1 MQMTWPSARLW
12 RRIAIAVAALLLIAI
27 LALRLFAMSPVAAD
41 IVSRQLNAQSV
52 RGQTIEVSG
61 LRGDLLGRMSASQ
74 LTVRDADGV
83 WLDARDVELAWSP
96 LALVSNY
103 LKLHDVSAA
112 SLDIAR
118 QPTLAP
124 STSSGGAV
132 FDRYS
137 LDRFVIGDWTLAEGV
152 AGPEQSYAVT
162 ARFQAKGMTGEVLGR
177 LVPVTS
183 PGDRAD
189 IELSWGGAVPLEG
202 NVQIEGEPS
211 GLIATLLQAPEGEAI
226 SASLDASGGFLSWTI
241 SGSAMSGDAEVLNLD
256 VAQDRNEL
264 RTEGWVALDA
274 FGVLSPLQKRLGNRA
289 EFETRRARD
298 GSLVATM
305 EADTLSAEV
314 SGKFVRN
321 RTERRLEDMV
331 LTMTDANAPALT
343 GARNLTLPQ
352 LRASGVL
359 TEMDGAYSFEG
370 ELSAP
375 TFEYG
380 RYGAQA
386 LQGDGRLTYET
397 GSLGIDMSF
406 AADRLN
412 GLPQSVAQLAPG
424 RATALVDAAI
434 PFAARQIVFEQFDL
448 TTNRLR
454 ADATGTLGFG
464 GAIDLQGRA
473 TLDDYARL
481 DSVSGNWALSGPGLS
496 QLVLDFEGDVSPGDQ
511 IPALAGLIGERAAV
525 TLKARRE
532 GKTLRLDAAS
542 LRSEMIDLS
551 AVGQSAGGELRLDG
565 TLASERISVA
575 GAEAKAVGAE
585 IALSGPLASLR
596 GGLNATLGSLTFSG
610 QEFEDVSLSADLSRL
625 TGPDFLVA
633 ADARFAGAPLA
644 LSVSGQY
651 AADAIRADTITLN
664 WDELNAQGQGA
675 IDLADLAQSEL
686 VLEVDGRAP
695 LVGELSGSVAYRDLL
710 LDAELAIAD
719 TVYGPIDV
727 KTARLDMQGT
737 WPQFEGDLAY
747 EAEVP
752 VLGEDLPA
760 SGALDLG
767 LDAIART
774 LSVGG
779 SGRLAEQEFAISS
792 PIRVD
797 FGSGLSIDGVLSAL
811 GGRITL
817 DVDPSGLLLTE
828 VRVEDVSMAALGSLI
843 QRPSLRGVLN
853 AQSKLQIT
861 DGLLLNGDAQVSII
875 GLARGLPDAPTADIE
890 LQATIVENVLTA
902 NLQAGDADRSLD
914 LFVDLE
920 SALEHNGSLPSIR
933 QLKGAS
939 TPIRIR
945 GGGPIAPLW
954 VLAAPPDLRLEG
966 DFSINADNGTGETFR
981 FRGPLRFQN
990 GVFEDGFTGLHL
1002 KAIDVSAELSE
1013 NGIDVQSAR
1022 ANGSNSGSLSA
1033 SGSYRFDGIGAVDL
1047 DLNQLNAF
1055 SRSDLSATVSGAAK
1069 IDRQNRRTRIQGDL
1083 DLDQAR
1089 VNLATLPGSGYTTI
1103 DVIFLDPTQEAV
1115 PESPARE
1122 AIMLDLRVRAERR
1135 VFVFGRGVDS
1145 EWRADVRVS
1154 GNAGAP
1160 RLIGRANLVRGE
1172 ADLLSRRFRL
1182 SEGVIRFIGAP
1193 ADTQLLLRADRT
1205 ADGITSSINLA
1216 GDLNDPEITLS
1227 ASPALPDDEILARV
1241 LFGRSPSQ
1249 LSPLQ
1254 AAQLA
1259 GAAAQLAGGDAFN
1272 LTGGLE
1278 AATGLDRLDFGFD
1291 ETGGATLATG
1301 KYLADDVYLEVQSGV
1316 SGAPGV
1322 ALEWTP
1328 LENLAIDAEVDPE
1341 LGPKVAIQ
1349 WKRDFDRLPFEEKDE

>member
-1 MQMTWPSARLW
+1 MQLTWPSARLW
-12 RRIAIAVAALLLIAI
+12 RRIAIAVAALLLIVL

-41 IVSRQLNAQSV
+41 IVSRQLSAQSV
-52 RGQTIEVSG
+52 RGQTIEVNG
-61 LRGDLLGRMSASQ
+61 LRGDLLGRMSATQ
-74 LTVRDADGV
+74 LTVRDAEGV
-83 WLDARDVELAWSP
+83 WLEARDVDLAWSP

-103 LKLHDVSAA
+103 LKLREVSATR
-112 SLDIAR
+112 LNIAR

-124 STSSGGAV
+124 STSSGGAM

-152 AGPEQSYAVT
+152 AGPAQSYAVT
-162 ARFQAKGMTGEVLGR
+162 ARFQAQGMTGEVLGR

-189 IELSWGGAVPLEG
+189 VELSWGGKVPLEG
-202 NVQIEGEPS
+202 KLQIDGEPS

-241 SGSAMSGDAEVLNLD
+241 SGSAQSGGAEVLNVD
-256 VAQDRNEL
+256 VTRDLKDL

-274 FGVLSPLQKRLGNRA
+274 FGVFLPLQKRLGNRA
-289 EFETRRARD
+289 EFESRRDSD
-298 GSLVATM
+298 GRIVATV
-305 EADTLSAEV
+305 EADTLSAEI
-314 SGKFVRN
+314 SGKFVRD
-321 RTERRLEDMV
+321 RSERRLEEMV
-331 LTMTDANAPALT
+331 LTVTDANAPALT
-343 GARNLTLPQ
+343 GARSLTLPQ

-359 TEMDGAYSFEG
+359 TELDGVYAFEG

-375 TFEYG
+375 TFEYA
-380 RYGAQA
+380 RYGARA
-386 LQGDGRLTYET
+386 LQGDGRLTYEA
-397 GSLGIDMSF
+397 GALGINMSF

-412 GLPQSVAQLAPG
+412 GLPQSVSRLAPG

-434 PFAARQIVFEQFDL
+434 PFASRQIVFERFDL

-454 ADATGTLGFG
+454 ADATGTLGFS

-473 TLDDYARL
+473 TLNNYARL
-481 DSVSGNWALSGPGLS
+481 DGVSGDWALSGPALS
-496 QLVLDFEGDVSPGDQ
+496 QLALEFDGDVVPGKQ
-511 IPALAGLIGERAAV
+511 IPALAGLIGERAEI
-525 TLKARRE
+525 TLKARRD
-532 GKTLRLDAAS
+532 GQVLRLDAAS
-542 LRSEMIDLS
+542 LRSALIDLS
-551 AVGQSAGGELRLDG
+551 AAGQSERGELRLDG

-575 GAEAKAVGAE
+575 GTEAQTVGAE
-585 IALSGPLASLR
+585 IALYGPLTSPRGVLKAS
-596 GGLNATLGSLTFSG
+596 LGSLTVSG
-610 QEFEDVSLSADLSRL
+610 QAFENVSLSADLSSL
-625 TGPDFLVA
+625 TGPDFLVSA
-633 ADARFAGAPLA
+633 NANFAGAPMA
-644 LSVSGQY
+644 ISATGQY
-651 AADAIRADTITLN
+651 APDAIRADTITLN
-664 WDELNAQGQGA
+664 WDELTAQGQGEIA
-675 IDLADLAQSEL
+675 LADLSQSEL

-695 LVGELSGSVAYRDLL
+695 LIGELSGNVAYRDLL
-710 LDAELAIAD
+710 LDAGLAIAD
-719 TVYGPIDV
+719 TTYGPFDV
-727 KTARLDMQGT
+727 RTARLDMRGA
-737 WPQFEGDLAY
+737 WPRFEGDFVY

-760 SGALDLG
+760 SGALDLD
-767 LDAIART
+767 LDAEART
-774 LSVGG
+774 LSIGG
-779 SGRLAEQEFAISS
+779 SGRLAAQEFAISA
-792 PIRVD
+792 PIRVR
-797 FGSGLSIDGVLSAL
+797 FGSGLSIDGVLTAL
-811 GGRITL
+811 GGRITF
-817 DVDPSGLLLTE
+817 DVDPSGLLSTE
-828 VRVEDVSMAALGSLI
+828 VRIEDVSMGAFGSLI

-853 AQSKLQIT
+853 ADGTLQIT
-861 DGLLLNGDAQVSII
+861 DGLLLNGDARVSIA

-890 LQATIVENVLTA
+890 LQAMIVENVLTA
-902 NLQAGDADRSLD
+902 SLQAGDADRSLD

-981 FRGPLRFQN
+981 FRGPLRFQD

-1055 SRSDLSATVSGAAK
+1055 NRSDLSATVSGAAK

-1083 DLDQAR
+1083 DIDQAR
-1089 VNLATLPGSGYTTI
+1089 VNLANLPGSGYTTI
-1103 DVIFLDPTQEAV
+1103 DVIFLDPEQEAATD
-1115 PESPARE
+1115 SPVRE
-1122 AIMLDLRVRAERR
+1122 AIVLDLRVRADRR

-1154 GNAGAP
+1154 GNAGSP

-1216 GDLNDPEITLS
+1216 GDLSDPEITLT

-1328 LENLAIDAEVDPE
+1328 LENLEIDAEVDPE

-1349 WKRDFDRLPFEEKDE
+1349 WKRDFDRLPFEEEDE